1 MVFKAICSADDIW
14 EGEFQ
19 DFEVDER
26 EVIVVHAEDNGFR
39 VFDAKCPHQDQSLA
53 EASLEGNVLTCPAH
67 LWQFD
72 VATGDGVN
80 PTGCKLTSYPCKVVD
95 GQVMADLEAATEA
108 SQ

>member
-1 MVFKAICSADDIW
+1 MVFKAICSADDVW

-19 DFEVDER
+19 DFEVDNR
-26 EVIVVHAEDNGFR
+26 EVIVVHVEDNGFK

-72 VATGDGVN
+72 VSTGDGVN
-80 PTGCKLTSYPCKVVD
+80 PSGCKLTSYPCKVVD
-95 GQVMADLEAATEA
+95 GEVLADLQAAPETA
-108 SQ
+108 Q